1 MNPNPPPAL
10 SSTATA
16 AAAAAPTTTTTTAP
30 TPSTTTTT
38 STTTPTNPTTTATTT
53 NTHTPLRY
61 VRYDG
66 AREDEYVPAMRQLIS
81 KDLSE
86 PYSIYVYRYF
96 LYQWGDLCF
105 MAMDD
110 SASSSASPASETT
123 ASSSPQQQ
131 QQQPRMVGVV
141 VSKLEPH
148 RGGPLRGYIAM
159 LAVKEEYRGRGIA
172 TKLARMAIDAMIER
186 DADEIVLETEI
197 TNTAAIKLYERLGFL
212 RSKRLHR
219 YYLNGNSAY
228 RLVLYLKEGVG
239 SMRTT
244 LDPYGAGAAP
254 ASGPPYPLPL
264 PGGGG
269 DPSRGVGGGA
279 EMTGALAAPE
289 PALLHENG
297 SGGW

>member
-1 MNPNPPPAL
+1 MTSN
-10 SSTATA
+10 
-16 AAAAAPTTTTTTAP
+16 
-30 TPSTTTTT
+30 PSTSPSDQPLTPI
-38 STTTPTNPTTTATTT
+38 TTTPPPPRND
-53 NTHTPLRY
+53 LRY
-61 VRYDG
+61 IRYN
-66 AREDEYVPAMRQLIS
+66 AAHEDAYVPAMRQLIS

-96 LYQWGDLCF
+96 LYQWGELCF

-110 SASSSASPASETT
+110 SLPD
-123 ASSSPQQQ
+123 P
-131 QQQPRMVGVV
+131 MVGVV

-159 LAVKEEYRGRGIA
+159 LAVREEYRGRGIA
-172 TKLARMAIDAMIER
+172 TKLARMAIDAMVER
-186 DADEIVLETEI
+186 DADEIVLETET

-239 SMRTT
+239 SMRTNV
-244 LDPYGAGAAP
+244 DPYG
-254 ASGPPYPLPL
+254 PPPMPE
-264 PGGGG
+264 G
-269 DPSRGVGGGA
+269 
-279 EMTGALAAPE
+279 LAAPE

-297 SGGW
+297 REW